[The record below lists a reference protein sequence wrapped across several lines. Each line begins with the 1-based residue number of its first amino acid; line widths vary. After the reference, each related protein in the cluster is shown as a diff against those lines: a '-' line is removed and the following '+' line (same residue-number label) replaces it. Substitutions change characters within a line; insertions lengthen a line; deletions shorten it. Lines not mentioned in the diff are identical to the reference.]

1 MNYTI
6 RNTEKALVALYRKS
20 RESGVDA
27 DRAKL
32 KIKIMNYGFR
42 LVGAFTNTDHESVV
56 QQLYFSR
63 DNLFE
68 AGILPVSYKLCISE
82 RTLKRYRDNY
92 CSVADLV
99 FRFFS
104 EFGL

>member
-27 DRAKL
+27 ERAKL

-42 LVGAFTNTDHESVV
+42 LVGAFTDRKSVV
-56 QQLYFSR
+56 
-63 DNLFE
+63 
-68 AGILPVSYKLCISE
+68 
-82 RTLKRYRDNY
+82 
-92 CSVADLV
+92 
-99 FRFFS
+99 
-104 EFGL
+104 